1 MGVKDKRTLPTLKKG
16 INILRTDMEGLEALH
31 SMVIN
36 QILLFGGE
44 AAWIDTGSMCSTHLM
59 SGLSPTE
66 NLLDR
71 ITVARAFTP
80 YQHFSLV
87 EKLPEMINRDTE
99 LLVVPLAN
107 LLYSED
113 VLNRR
118 EGRRLFLR
126 AMEKI
131 GRTAKQHSISVLMT
145 EDPFRELRLPFRN
158 GKELRC
164 KKTKMGVRFESE
176 NFQTLTYTGP
186 GYIQTTLMLWELLLK
201 QTYRIKKKEVIGNG
215 KNEPNIQKRVK
226 AS

>member
-1 MGVKDKRTLPTLKKG
+1 MGVKERRTLPTLKKG
-16 INILRTDMEGLEALH
+16 INILRTDMEGPEALH

-44 AAWIDTGSMCSTHLM
+44 AAWIDTGNMCSTHLM

-87 EKLPEMINRDTE
+87 ERLPEMINRDTE

-126 AMEKI
+126 AMEKL

-145 EDPFRELRLPFRN
+145 EDPSRELRLPFRN
-158 GKELRC
+158 AKELRC
-164 KKTKMGVRFESE
+164 QETKMGVRFESE

-186 GYIQTTLMLWELLLK
+186 GYIQTTLMLWELLLE

-215 KNEPNIQKRVK
+215 KNEPNVQKRVK

>member
-1 MGVKDKRTLPTLKKG
+1 MGVTEKRALPSLKKG
-16 INILRTDMEGLEALH
+16 INILRTDTDRAEALH

-36 QILLFGGE
+36 QLLLFGGE
-44 AAWIDTGSMCSTHLM
+44 AAWIDTGNMCSTHLM

-87 EKLPEMINRDTE
+87 EKLPEMIDRDTE
-99 LLVVPLAN
+99 LLIVPLAN
-107 LLYSED
+107 VLYSED
-113 VLNRR
+113 VLNDR
-118 EGRRLFLR
+118 EGRRMFLK

-131 GRTAKQHSISVLMT
+131 GRTAKQHDISVLMT
-145 EDPFRELRLPFRN
+145 EDPSREMRVPFIN
-158 GKELRC
+158 AKELRC
-164 KKTKMGVRFESE
+164 QETKMGVRFESE
-176 NFQTLTYTGP
+176 NFKTLTYTGP

-201 QTYRIKKKEVIGNG
+201 QTYRIKKKEVIDHR
-215 KNEPNIQKRVK
+215 KNQPDVQKRVK